1 MCLMIIIFGFVCEKN
16 EQKIKENYINLHLI
30 QYLHAQINIK
40 YKFYLISSI
49 GRYYLRKKDS

>member
-1 MCLMIIIFGFVCEKN
+1 MSNDNYFWVCVKKKTKKN
-16 EQKIKENYINLHLI
+16 NKKYINLHLI